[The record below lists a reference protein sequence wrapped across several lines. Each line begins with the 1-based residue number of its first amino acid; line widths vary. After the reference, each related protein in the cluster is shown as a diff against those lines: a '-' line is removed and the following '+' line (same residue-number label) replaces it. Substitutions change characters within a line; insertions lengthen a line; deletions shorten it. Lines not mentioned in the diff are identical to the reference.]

1 MSDMRSSEDDL
12 FLAQAKEALEQS
24 LDRCDARLAGRLQRA
39 RREILETA
47 RRMNRRPWG
56 RWAGVAVA
64 SIGLLTVVFLAN
76 QRDIENH
83 GQPMLEDIELMTSPE
98 NVELSDD
105 LEFYD
110 WLAEST
116 TNG

>member
-1 MSDMRSSEDDL
+1 MSDMRSPEDDL
-12 FLAQAKEALEQS
+12 FLAQAKQALEQS
-24 LDRCDARLAGRLQRA
+24 LDQCDARLAGRLQRA
-39 RREILETA
+39 RREVLESS
-47 RRMNRRPWG
+47 MNRRPWG
-56 RWAGVAVA
+56 RWAGVAIA

-98 NVELSDD
+98 SVELSDD

-110 WLAEST
+110 WLAESP

>member
-1 MSDMRSSEDDL
+1 MSDIRSSEDDL
-12 FLAQAKEALEQS
+12 FLVQAKQALDQS
-24 LDRCDARLAGRLQRA
+24 LDQLDARLAGRLQRA
-39 RREILETA
+39 RREVLESS
-47 RRMNRRPWG
+47 MNRRPWG

-98 NVELSDD
+98 NVELSED

>member
-1 MSDMRSSEDDL
+1 
-12 FLAQAKEALEQS
+12 
-24 LDRCDARLAGRLQRA
+24 
-39 RREILETA
+39 
-47 RRMNRRPWG
+47 MNRRPWG
-56 RWAGVAVA
+56 KWAGVAVA
-64 SIGLLTVVFLAN
+64 SIGLLTVVLLAN

-98 NVELSDD
+98 NVELSED

-116 TNG
+116 TSG

>member
-1 MSDMRSSEDDL
+1 MSDMRSPEDDL
-12 FLAQAKEALEQS
+12 FLAQAKQALEQS
-24 LDRCDARLAGRLQRA
+24 LDQCDARLAGRLQRA
-39 RREILETA
+39 RREVLESS
-47 RRMNRRPWG
+47 MNRRPWG
-56 RWAGVAVA
+56 RWAGVAIA

-110 WLAEST
+110 WLAESP

>member
-1 MSDMRSSEDDL
+1 MSDMRPSEDDL
-12 FLAQAKEALEQS
+12 FLAHAKQTLDQS
-24 LDRCDARLAGRLQRA
+24 LDQVDARLAGRLQRA
-39 RREILETA
+39 RREALEIS
-47 RRMNRRPWG
+47 MDRRPWR

-64 SIGLLTVVFLAN
+64 SIGLLTVVFFTN
-76 QRDIENH
+76 QRDMDNH

-98 NVELSDD
+98 NVELSED